1 MAVTR
6 PPSGLPAGK
15 MLLHW
20 SPRSPYVRKVMIA
33 AHEMGLQDRLHCVR
47 TVVGG
52 TTPHLELMRENPLG
66 KIPTL
71 VLADGTIIYDSPVL
85 CEYLDTLHHGPK
97 LFPAGAE
104 RITALRWLA
113 LGDGMLDISLAL
125 LSERSRPADKQSQPH
140 MELWRG
146 KLMACIPA
154 LEAEAV
160 ALSASAFSI
169 GHIGIGIAL
178 AYLDF
183 RFAELNWRDGNPK
196 LTAWHEAF
204 NMRPSVQAH
213 LPVDDR

>member
-1 MAVTR
+1 MAVNL
-6 PPSGLPAGK
+6 PPPGK

-52 TTPHLELMRENPLG
+52 TTPHLELMKENPLG

-71 VLADGTIIYDSPVL
+71 VLGDGTIIYDSPVV
-85 CEYLDTLHHGPK
+85 CEYIDTLHDGPK
-97 LFPAGAE
+97 LFPVGSE
-104 RITALRWLA
+104 RITALRRLA
-113 LGDGMLDISLAL
+113 LGDGMLDIALAL
-125 LSERSRPADKQSQPH
+125 LSERFRPAERQSQPH
-140 MELWRG
+140 MDLWVG
-146 KLMACIPA
+146 KLKACIPA
-154 LEAEAV
+154 LEAEAE
-160 ALSASAFSI
+160 ALGAGPFTI

-183 RFAELNWRDGNPK
+183 RFGGLNWHDGHPK
-196 LTAWHEAF
+196 LTAWHAGF
-204 NMRPSVQAH
+204 NARPSVAAN